1 MPPAPLLWFGFRVPE
16 PGRGLGGEVGG
27 RRAMIFTTMR
37 VERPEGVVV
46 ARGVAA
52 LIESAAT
59 APTME
64 RLDFSEARA
73 ADLVLIS
80 TTQGVPLIPWQRR
93 DTLYDEANSDPETG
107 QLAKYRIVAPV
118 ETYDGDHQEA
128 LCERVVGG

>member
-1 MPPAPLLWFGFRVPE
+1 
-16 PGRGLGGEVGG
+16 
-27 RRAMIFTTMR
+27 MIFTTMR

-52 LIESAAT
+52 LIESAAS
-59 APTME
+59 APAIE
-64 RLDFSEARA
+64 RLDFDQARA
-73 ADLVLIS
+73 FDLVLIS
-80 TTQGVPLIPWQRR
+80 NIQGVPLIPWQRR
-93 DTLYDEANSDPETG
+93 DTLYDETNVDPETG